1 MKYFLIT
8 ITLLIFSSALA
19 VNYEAYAQM
28 NFRSDST
35 NYGEGISRWGQAG
48 FRADGNNWDV
58 SLTVENKRNGEG
70 AALPRYIT
78 NNLSTTL
85 ESRIKFG
92 NFTINPE
99 VNFQIDQ
106 DSVLVVLPQSFGEGY
121 RNQVLN
127 PALSM
132 KYTMPQLF
140 EINVSGRQWGRDVLV
155 LESDTDTE
163 WSNML
168 YSGDILWH
176 TPIGGYLAVG
186 GISHQTKLE
195 ALDYDQ
201 SWSRVDVAAGYTP
214 LQFPTR
220 TIVSAEAEYSLY
232 TGDDYT
238 GAALPNRFTAR
249 LRAVQEI
256 TRKIVCNV
264 TFSQAADM
272 YEEDNVLGPFQSA
285 IRTKYKFNGW
295 GNSPSSITVTG
306 QLTESA
312 ISTKLATIES
322 RISLYSGFSAL
333 VTGKL
338 WNGPSSVAGTGGYRT
353 REIIGGGLEFRM
365 NNGLNTFVI
374 YEREASDFSN
384 TEVWGRIRGGLGFY
398 PAQF

>member
-1 MKYFLIT
+1 MKYL
-8 ITLLIFSSALA
+8 LLISMLLLVSSAFA
-19 VNYEAYAQM
+19 VNFEAYAQM
-28 NFRSDST
+28 NVRADSI
-35 NYGEGISRWGQAG
+35 NYGSGIHRWGQGG
-48 FRADGNNWDV
+48 FRADGSNWDV
-58 SLTVENKRNGEG
+58 SLLIENKRSGEG
-70 AALPRYIT
+70 AVVPRYLT
-78 NNLSTTL
+78 NSLSTTL

-92 NFTINPE
+92 NFTVNPE
-99 VNFQIDQ
+99 VNFQIDM
-106 DSVLVVLPQSFGEGY
+106 DSVMVVLPLSLGEGY
-121 RNQVLN
+121 RNQTLS

-132 KYTMPQLF
+132 RYTLPQVF
-140 EINVSGRQWGRDVLV
+140 EINISGRQWGRDVLV
-155 LESDTDTE
+155 LDSDSDTE
-163 WSNML
+163 WSNLL

-186 GISHQTKLE
+186 GLSHQTKLE

-201 SWSRVDVAAGYTP
+201 SWSRIDVAAGYTP

-220 TIVSAEAEYSLY
+220 TIVTAEAEYSLY
-232 TGDDYT
+232 SGDDYT
-238 GAALPNRFTAR
+238 GSALPNRFTAR

-272 YEEDNVLGPFQSA
+272 YEDDNTFGPFQSA
-285 IRTKYKFNGW
+285 IRTKYKFDGW

-306 QLTESA
+306 QLTESV
-312 ISTKLATIES
+312 ISTKLATLER

-338 WNGPSSVAGTGGYRT
+338 WNGPSSDAGTGGYRT

-374 YEREASDFSN
+374 YEREASDLTD